1 MKHKCHFYD
10 KSKIPARC
18 PMHLNYQH
26 VLPRPPFPPQGSPQ
40 LLQLDFCAVSVAVNT
55 TWPDTERLHASS

>member
-1 MKHKCHFYD
+1 
-10 KSKIPARC
+10 
-18 PMHLNYQH
+18 MHLNYQH